1 MDALNNVVDY
11 GVIGLLLALSVWAV
25 AIAVERWLFYRRV
38 DIAQFPN
45 QHLCEIALTKRLVVI
60 GTVAA
65 NAPYIGL
72 LGTVLGIMLTF
83 HTMGT
88 SGTMAVNTIMIGL
101 SLALKATAVGLLVA
115 IPCVVMNN
123 VLPLVDVM
131 LVLLVIV
138 LTTATFISTGQI
150 PVDLAKAK
158 AVGDRKDAPII
169 ITLTAEG
176 GLFLN
181 DKPIVDGDLP
191 SALSTHPHES
201 AVVVRADKVTL
212 LERFVAVVDEV
223 RGLGFQQ
230 VSLEV
235 IR

>member
-1 MDALNNVVDY
+1 MERDIDQINV
-11 GVIGLLLALSVWAV
+11 I
-25 AIAVERWLFYRRV
+25 
-38 DIAQFPN
+38 
-45 QHLCEIALTKRLVVI
+45 
-60 GTVAA
+60 
-65 NAPYIGL
+65 
-72 LGTVLGIMLTF
+72 
-83 HTMGT
+83 
-88 SGTMAVNTIMIGL
+88 
-101 SLALKATAVGLLVA
+101 
-115 IPCVVMNN
+115 
-123 VLPLVDVM
+123 PLVDVM

-150 PVDLAKAK
+150 PVNLAKARS
-158 AVGDRKDAPII
+158 VGDRKDVPII

-181 DKPIVDGDLP
+181 DKPIVEGGLP

-235 IR
+235 IRL